1 MMNQGKLN
9 CINFPAILFLL
20 LLLLLYSALT
30 IAANVKYVE
39 IESDGS
45 GVSLHSAVNS
55 ALLNAIAQVH
65 GKSIESEKLSVSLE
79 VSVTSNND
87 EAYLASE
94 GYLEQIK
101 EKTKG
106 AISSYN
112 ILKKAET
119 NAGNWRVTLSVKI
132 AQYKKSKHSDRMR
145 LVITPFITEANYY
158 MLNNQKINT
167 KSVTKNISEQLS
179 TYLVQTR
186 KFTVLD
192 RAFTKQINNELLN
205 AKSENAHVDESA
217 RLGQKLVADFVLV
230 GSISEFNYTSTKKRM
245 RTSDKEYTVGKG
257 MLAVSYKV
265 IDTATQQA
273 VFANTSRV
281 KVTLKDLSSINSSN
295 KKSIMIFMVNK
306 LAKQLSLKIQ
316 NQLYPLTIIS
326 NNGKQVILSQG
337 GNSIV
342 VGDKYKVYKTGQK
355 LYDPYTKEFLGREE
369 SYFCDITIVRVNAKQ
384 SYGEVSNAVSE
395 LPLDIAKKAYI
406 LRDKVKTTPRNNK
419 KTIRKEKKPEQDD
432 DW

>member
-1 MMNQGKLN
+1 MINQGKLN
-9 CINFPAILFLL
+9 CIKFLVILFLFL
-20 LLLLLYSALT
+20 NSTLT
-30 IAANVKYVE
+30 IAANVKHVE

-55 ALLNAIAQVH
+55 ALLNAVAQVH
-65 GKSIESEKLSVSLE
+65 GKSIESEKLSVSME

-106 AISSYN
+106 AVSSYR
-112 ILKKAET
+112 ILKKEET
-119 NAGNWRVTLSVKI
+119 NAGNWRVTLSVKV
-132 AQYKKSKHSDRMR
+132 AQYKKSKRSERMR
-145 LVITPFITEANYY
+145 LVITPFITESNYY
-158 MLNNQKINT
+158 TLNSQKIDT
-167 KSVTKNISEQLS
+167 KSVTKNISDQLS

-192 RAFTKQINNELLN
+192 RAFTKQVNNELSN
-205 AKSENAHVDESA
+205 AKSEDAHVDESA

-230 GSISEFNYTSTKKRM
+230 GSISEFNYVTTKKKM
-245 RTSDKEYTVGKG
+245 RTSDKEYTIGNG
-257 MLAVSYKV
+257 ILAVSYKV
-265 IDTATQQA
+265 IDTATQQT
-273 VFANTSRV
+273 VFSDTSRV
-281 KVTLKDLSSINSSN
+281 KVTHKDLSSINSSE
-295 KKSIMIFMVNK
+295 KKSIMIFMANK
-306 LAKQLSLKIQ
+306 LAKQISLKIQ
-316 NQLYPLTIIS
+316 NQLYPLTIVS

-337 GNSIV
+337 GTSLV
-342 VGDKYKVYKTGQK
+342 VGEKYKVYKTGQK

-395 LPLDIAKKAYI
+395 LPLDIAKKTYI
-406 LRDKVKTTPRNNK
+406 LREKVKTTPRKVK
-419 KTIRKEKKPEQDD
+419 KKARKEKQTEQDD